1 MVYLPLWA
9 HLQALSSLF
18 TAPHYFAFIFCPPN
32 ILSSFSSWGLFLCWN
47 VFSWSSFSSFGLS
60 SGMTS
65 LERSPLTT
73 QCMEASSQFC
83 LSHYF
88 ICVFPVVL
96 VTAWNCFICL
106 QAISRIWPLLAPPLL
121 PPWAEPPVTR
131 MALVASAVLSSFHP
145 YSPRNNVFSKHQPEE
160 KRSQSMWGLHYSQ
173 SKTQSICKW
182 CTRPSWSRPLWPLTV
197 SPNVFLLTYFNTC
210 NWSPCYSLIKPHLLL
225 PQLVALHWRIPFKH
239 SVASIYLSYLLL
251 LAYSQN
257 IWSTR

>member
-9 HLQALSSLF
+9 HLQVLSSLF

-47 VFSWSSFSSFGLS
+47 VFPWSSFSSFGLS

-65 LERSPLTT
+65 LERPPLTT
-73 QCMEASSQFC
+73 QCTEASPQFC

-88 ICVFPVVL
+88 ICVFPIVL

-131 MALVASAVLSSFHP
+131 MALVASALLSSFHP
-145 YSPRNNVFSKHQPEE
+145 YSPRNSVFSKHQPEE
-160 KRSQSMWGLHYSQ
+160 KRSQSMWVSITLRVKPKVFANGLQDPHDLAP
-173 SKTQSICKW
+173 CD
-182 CTRPSWSRPLWPLTV
+182 LWLYHLMSSLSLT
-197 SPNVFLLTYFNTC
+197 
-210 NWSPCYSLIKPHLLL
+210 LIP
-225 PQLVALHWRIPFKH
+225 VIG
-239 SVASIYLSYLLL
+239 L
-251 LAYSQN
+251 LA
-257 IWSTR
+257 IPWSSHTRSCHS